1 MPLFTKNGVRKPF
14 AGLMWRIK
22 SDYSDSLCPRLKG
35 SDRFFSEALRP
46 RRGFFNAPV
55 RPEFRELCAAR
66 EGAGIKLHV
75 PAVKIEEDGRRGR
88 EDTGKKAFA

>member
-1 MPLFTKNGVRKPF
+1 
-14 AGLMWRIK
+14 MWRIK

-55 RPEFRELCAAR
+55 RPEFRELCAALAAGRHGR